1 MNKLELSKEE
11 FFSTVDSAINFE
23 CSNEALINLFLGN
36 SKVARYVVGKNK
48 QSEELIRLMSI
59 DGLIDDY
66 ETHSNSWHGVPIL
79 KTSDVLP
86 ESIVVNCSTSISPV
100 TVQNN
105 LRKAGLKNV
114 IAISELLNNPSAKI
128 SLPWFVEQQREDY
141 LKFKNEWFNLYQS
154 MTDEESRKVFT
165 DVLRYRLNPNPI
177 YMHEYQVRLKDQY
190 LEDFMM
196 YQNEVFVDAGG
207 FDGDTTEEFCSR
219 YPDYKKVFLFEPSIQ
234 NMQAAKVRLAK
245 LKNIEFL
252 EVGLSDSV
260 GRLYF
265 NPDAGSASAVSQAGS
280 DSIDVTTLDDAVSE
294 PVSFIKMDLEG
305 WEMKALA
312 GCKRHILE
320 GKPKLAI
327 SVYHGASD
335 FRDVPEY
342 ILSLNPDYKIYF
354 RHYTQGWSESVMYF
368 I

>member
-11 FFSTVDSAINFE
+11 FFSTVDSAINLE
-23 CSNEALINLFLGN
+23 SINQKLINLFLGN
-36 SKVARYVVGKNK
+36 HNVARYVVGKNE
-48 QSEELIRLMSI
+48 QSEELIRLVNI

-79 KTSDVLP
+79 KTSDVLA

-100 TVQNN
+100 AVQNN
-105 LRKAGLKNV
+105 LKKAGLKNV
-114 IAISELLNNPSAKI
+114 IAISELLIALNGKI
-128 SLPWFVEQQREDY
+128 SLPWFVKQQREDY
-141 LKFKNEWFNLYQS
+141 QKFKNEWFNLYQS
-154 MTDEESRKVFT
+154 MSDDESKKVFM
-165 DVLRYRLNPNPI
+165 DVLRYRLNPNPF
-177 YMHEYQVRLKDQY
+177 YMHEYEVRLKDQY

-196 YQNEVFVDAGG
+196 YKNEVFVDAGG
-207 FDGDTTEEFCSR
+207 FDGDTTEEFCRR
-219 YPDYKKVFLFEPSIQ
+219 YPDYKKVFLFEPSVR
-234 NMQAAKVRLAK
+234 NMQAAKLRLSK

-265 NPDAGSASAVSQAGS
+265 NSDAGSASAVSIVGS
-280 DSIDVTTLDDAVSE
+280 ESIDVTTLDKAVNE

-312 GCKRHILE
+312 GCKRHIVE
-320 GKPKLAI
+320 EKPKLAI

-335 FRDVPEY
+335 FRDVPRY